1 MTQMHNDFTG
11 KERDEETGYGYFGAR
26 YMDHELMAMWLSV
39 DPLADKYPGISS
51 YAYCAWNPIRLVDPD
66 GNDWYE
72 TTNGEVKWTDCK
84 NQKEMNDNGVD
95 GRYLGQAHVCF
106 NGSRNERLGK
116 GDNINGQGAIT
127 ADVTVYGPNGDIT
140 SMTGF
145 TMTSDY
151 HKYGAIAEGLYD
163 ANYDSKGKS
172 GSLKSHWTLNNRGAV
187 PTLDNLPNMSP
198 YAGPNAGIPQM
209 TGIFIHSTNANGYAG
224 GNVSVGC
231 LLLAPNDFKK
241 FNSIMSGV
249 QNFTV
254 RVTRTQQERIPL
266 MGVTGPVPNMQTIK
280 TTIRR

>member
-1 MTQMHNDFTG
+1 
-11 KERDEETGYGYFGAR
+11 
-26 YMDHELMAMWLSV
+26 MDQELMTMWLSV
-39 DPLADKYPGISS
+39 DPLADKYPGISP

-95 GRYLGQAHVCF
+95 RRYC
-106 NGSRNERLGK
+106 
-116 GDNINGQGAIT
+116 QGAIT

-266 MGVTGPVPNMQTIK
+266 MGITGPVPNMQTIK